1 MLALV
6 MSAVNPTLDIPKEPA
21 VRRAWVIYQ
30 LRVRGLSLSQLAKEV
45 GVSQQAMSEALMRP
59 SSHLEPVIAEALGVA
74 VEQLF
79 PERFG
84 AAGNR
89 LFREREPQRS
99 SGAKA
104 RNVKG
109 RRVA

>member
-1 MLALV
+1 MT
-6 MSAVNPTLDIPKEPA
+6 NENTTLDIPKEPA
-21 VRRAWVIYQ
+21 SRRAWVIYQ
-30 LRVRGLSLSQLAKEV
+30 LRVRGLSLSQLAADI

-59 SSHLEPVIAEALGVA
+59 SSHIEPVIAKAIGVS

-79 PERFG
+79 PERYD